1 MKTYLVRFGPIKT
14 CLARFRFLAL
24 PAAIFAVV
32 AALAAWWPAW
42 QALDRRVFDA
52 LTVWT
57 APHRASQ
64 PIVLVAID
72 EESMRAIGRQWP
84 WPRGMHAQLIDRIAG
99 AGATAI
105 GVDILLAEPSDPAE
119 DEKLAAAIK
128 RAGNVVLAAD
138 FIYSEIPGAHIW
150 RRADPFDAFTSAGA
164 RTGLA
169 VVPIGADN
177 FVRRIPDEPDAFWRQ
192 LVLLVQSRVP
202 TLRVPPQPEAGDW
215 IRYLGGDE
223 VYDAIPYHMV
233 LEASADELREV
244 FRDRIV
250 IVGRDVRASPEI
262 GRAQS
267 DVFATPFLESTG
279 SLTSGMRIHAAIV
292 ENALT
297 GNAIHDTPRGAV
309 PLMALLAAALAAL
322 AFRRWT
328 PVRGALVLLVAL
340 AAFAGAT
347 TAAFTYGNTWLPLTA
362 PAAVMIAAYLAY
374 GADAY
379 FAEARRKRE
388 IQQAFSMYLSPHVV
402 ERIAAD
408 PRALAL
414 SGERREITVMFSD
427 LAGFTAYSE
436 AHPAEEVTKLLMR
449 YFTAMTDIIMTKGGT
464 VVQFMGDG
472 MMAFWGAPLDDDK
485 HPLHAVEAALAMN
498 DAMRDFPELK
508 MRIGLNTCSAIVGN
522 FGSAH
527 RLAYTAMGDGVNLA
541 ARLEGA
547 NKAFGTRVLLAQST
561 AERVMAD
568 VALKLVDRIK
578 VSGKQVAVEVYT
590 PVALVDAAALDA
602 RIAEMRRERATAD
615 GSVALEKL

>member
-1 MKTYLVRFGPIKT
+1 MKRLRP
-14 CLARFRFLAL
+14 FLL
-24 PAAIFAVV
+24 PAAIFAGV
-32 AALAAWWPAW
+32 ATLAAWWPAW

-52 LTVWT
+52 LTVWS
-57 APHRASQ
+57 APHQARQ

-84 WPRGMHAQLIDRIAG
+84 WPRGLHAELIDRMAK

-105 GVDILLAEPSDPAE
+105 GMDLLFAEPSDPAE
-119 DEKLAAAIK
+119 DAKLAAAIQ

-138 FIYSEIPGAHIW
+138 FIYSETPAARVW
-150 RRADPFDAFTSAGA
+150 RRTEPYEPFVTAGA

-169 VVPIGADN
+169 TVPIDADT
-177 FVRRIPDEPDAFWRQ
+177 FARRIPGEPDAFWRQ
-192 LVLLVQSRVP
+192 IVLLVQSRVP
-202 TLRVPPQPEAGDW
+202 TVRVPPQPEGGEW

-233 LEASADELREV
+233 LEASPEELRQV

-250 IVGRDVRASPEI
+250 IVGRDVRANPEI
-262 GRAQS
+262 GRSQP
-267 DVFATPFLESTG
+267 DLFATPFLESSG
-279 SLTSGMRIHAAIV
+279 SLTSGMRVHAAIV

-297 GNAIHDTPRGAV
+297 GDAVRDTPRFAIPV
-309 PLMALLAAALAAL
+309 AELLAALLAAFAFRRWTPLRGGLVLAAALAACATL
-322 AFRRWT
+322 T
-328 PVRGALVLLVAL
+328 M
-340 AAFAGAT
+340 AAHR
-347 TAAFTYGNTWLPLTA
+347 YDNLWLPLTG
-362 PAAVMIAAYLAY
+362 PAAILVAAYLAY
-374 GADAY
+374 GTQAY
-379 FAEARRKRE
+379 FAESRRKRE
-388 IQQAFSMYLSPHVV
+388 IQQAFGMYLSPHVV

-408 PRALAL
+408 PRALGL

-449 YFTAMTDIIMTKGGT
+449 YFTAMTDVIMAKQGT

-472 MMAFWGAPLDDDK
+472 MMAFWGAPLDDAK
-485 HPLHAVEAALAMN
+485 HPLHALEAALAMN

-522 FGSAH
+522 FGSTH

-547 NKAFGTRVLLAQST
+547 NKAYGTRVLLSQST
-561 AERVMAD
+561 AEHVLAE

-578 VSGKQVAVEVYT
+578 VSGKQNAVEVYT
-590 PVALVDAAALDA
+590 PLALVDVAALDA
-602 RIAEMRRERATAD
+602 RIAEMRGARATAD